1 MRRGLLTLLLGGGTL
16 FALTLG
22 ALALHTPGARSVG
35 SQVRTDV
42 FVAFLMA
49 AVVVY
54 LVTVRF
60 VLRHRLPQQAIWVVL
75 GLAFVMRAVLM
86 PAPMLL
92 SSDIYRYVWDGRVQ
106 AAGIN
111 PYRYIPADPALAG
124 LRDTAIYPNINR
136 ANYARTIYPPMAQVF
151 FAAMGRISDSV
162 IAMKLAM
169 FLCEVIAVLCLLRLL
184 GLAKLPPER
193 VLIYA
198 WNPLVLWSFA
208 LDGHV
213 DAVAVGL
220 LGLALLS
227 RARRWDGVAG
237 ALLGCAALVK
247 FLPIVAAPAFLR
259 GGTLWRPAIAGVAVI
274 ALLYGLYLSAG
285 AHVLGFL
292 PSYRSEEGLAS
303 GGGFWLLTGL
313 AHLFTLPPDAAMIY
327 LTGAAI
333 GLGAVA
339 LLILRGKSTDTG
351 GDVVRLCRDT
361 AILAACVTAI
371 ISPHYTWYFAWL
383 ALPSVV
389 APLPA
394 VLWLS
399 AAPVLLYIDPFA
411 YRFYWPC
418 LIYCPAVGLAL
429 VALWRR
435 HDPIRRAI
443 ASSEGSIP

>member
-1 MRRGLLTLLLGGGTL
+1 
-16 FALTLG
+16 
-22 ALALHTPGARSVG
+22 
-35 SQVRTDV
+35 
-42 FVAFLMA
+42 
-49 AVVVY
+49 
-54 LVTVRF
+54 
-60 VLRHRLPQQAIWVVL
+60 
-75 GLAFVMRAVLM
+75 
-86 PAPMLL
+86 
-92 SSDIYRYVWDGRVQ
+92 
-106 AAGIN
+106 
-111 PYRYIPADPALAG
+111 
-124 LRDTAIYPNINR
+124 
-136 ANYARTIYPPMAQVF
+136 VF
-151 FAAMGRISDSV
+151 FAAMGRVSHSV

-169 FLCEVIAVLCLLRLL
+169 FVCEVIAVLCMLRLL

-259 GGTLWRPAIAGVAVI
+259 GGTLWRPAVAGAAVI
-274 ALLYGLYLSAG
+274 ALLYGLYSAAG
-285 AHVLGFL
+285 MHVLGFL
-292 PSYRSEEGLAS
+292 PSYSSEEGLAS
-303 GGGFWLLTGL
+303 GGGFWLLNGL

-351 GDVVRLCRDT
+351 DDVVRLCRDT
-361 AILAACVTAI
+361 AILAACVTSV

-389 APLPA
+389 APFPA

-399 AAPVLLYIDPFA
+399 AAPVLLYIDPFSD
-411 YRFYWPC
+411 RFYWSS
-418 LIYCPAVGLAL
+418 LIYGPAAGLAL

-435 HDPIRRAI
+435 HGPVRTAI
-443 ASSEGSIP
+443 ASSEGSTP

>member
-237 ALLGCAALVK
+237 ALLAARRSSNSCPLSQHRPFSGAARSGGLPLRGLPSSPCSMGFICPLGRM
-247 FLPIVAAPAFLR
+247 FLASCPRTDRRKGWRVAA
-259 GGTLWRPAIAGVAVI
+259 G
-274 ALLYGLYLSAG
+274 
-285 AHVLGFL
+285 
-292 PSYRSEEGLAS
+292 S
-303 GGGFWLLTGL
+303 G
-313 AHLFTLPPDAAMIY
+313 
-327 LTGAAI
+327 
-333 GLGAVA
+333 
-339 LLILRGKSTDTG
+339 
-351 GDVVRLCRDT
+351 C
-361 AILAACVTAI
+361 
-371 ISPHYTWYFAWL
+371 
-383 ALPSVV
+383 
-389 APLPA
+389 
-394 VLWLS
+394 
-399 AAPVLLYIDPFA
+399 
-411 YRFYWPC
+411 
-418 LIYCPAVGLAL
+418 
-429 VALWRR
+429 
-435 HDPIRRAI
+435 
-443 ASSEGSIP
+443 

>member
-1 MRRGLLTLLLGGGTL
+1 
-16 FALTLG
+16 
-22 ALALHTPGARSVG
+22 VG

-42 FVAFLMA
+42 FVAVLMA

-60 VLRHRLPQQAIWVVL
+60 VLRHSLPRQAIWVVL
-75 GLAFVMRAVLM
+75 GVAFVMRAVLI

-111 PYRYIPADPALAG
+111 PYRYIPADPALMG

-136 ANYARTIYPPMAQVF
+136 ATYARTIYPPMAQVF
-151 FAAMGRISDSV
+151 FAAIGRISQSV

-169 FLCEVIAVLCLLRLL
+169 FACEVIAVLCMLRLL
-184 GLAKLPPER
+184 GLAKLPSER

-213 DAVAVGL
+213 DAVAVSL

-292 PSYRSEEGLAS
+292 PSYSSEEGLAS
-303 GGGFWLLTGL
+303 GSGFWLLTGL
-313 AHLFTLPPDAAMIY
+313 AHLFTLPPGAATIY
-327 LTGAAI
+327 MACAAI

-339 LLILRGKSTDTG
+339 LLILRGKSSDTG
-351 GDVVRLCRDT
+351 DDAMRLCRDT
-361 AILAACVTAI
+361 AILAACVTAV

-411 YRFYWPC
+411 DRFYWPC
-418 LIYCPAVGLAL
+418 LIYCPAAGLAL
-429 VALWRR
+429 VAVWRR
-435 HDPIRRAI
+435 HGPVRRAF

>member
-1 MRRGLLTLLLGGGTL
+1 MRRAVLLLLGGGAAL
-16 FALTLG
+16 LALTIG

-35 SQVRTDV
+35 SQGRTD
-42 FVAFLMA
+42 AFLA
-49 AVVVY
+49 VLAVAVVVY
-54 LVTVRF
+54 LMIVRF
-60 VLRHRLPQQAIWVVL
+60 SLRHRLPPQAVWIVL
-75 GLAFVMRAVLM
+75 GIAVAMRAVLI

-111 PYRYIPADPALAG
+111 PYRYIPADPALTA
-124 LRDTAIYPNINR
+124 LRDRAIYPNINR
-136 ANYARTIYPPMAQVF
+136 ATYARTIYPPMAQVI
-151 FAAMGRISDSV
+151 FAVIGRISQSV
-162 IAMKLAM
+162 IAMKLVM
-169 FLCEVIAVLCLLRLL
+169 LLCEIVAVLCMLRLL

-213 DAVAVGL
+213 DAIAVAF

-237 ALLGCAALVK
+237 ALLAGAALVK
-247 FLPIVAAPAFLR
+247 FLPIVVAPAFLR
-259 GGTLWRPAIAGVAVI
+259 GGTLWRPAVAGAATI

-292 PSYRSEEGLAS
+292 PSYGSEEGLAS
-303 GGGFWLLTGL
+303 GGGFWLLAGL
-313 AHLFTLPPDAAMIY
+313 AHLVTLPSGAAAIY
-327 LTGAAI
+327 MACAAI
-333 GLGAVA
+333 GLVVVA
-339 LLILRGKSTDTG
+339 LVILRGKAMGLRD
-351 GDVVRLCRDT
+351 DIVLLCRDT
-361 AILAACVTAI
+361 AILAACVTAV

-399 AAPVLLYIDPFA
+399 VAPVLLYSDPLDDG
-411 YRFYWPC
+411 FYWSS
-418 LIYCPAVGLAL
+418 LIYLPAAGLTL
-429 VALWRR
+429 LALWRR
-435 HDPIRRAI
+435 RGPVPRPIATSQGR
-443 ASSEGSIP
+443 SP

>member
-1 MRRGLLTLLLGGGTL
+1 MRRGILPLLLGGAAL
-16 FALTLG
+16 LALTLG

-35 SQVRTDV
+35 SQARTDV
-42 FVAFLMA
+42 FVAVLMA

-54 LVTVRF
+54 LATVRF
-60 VLRHRLPQQAIWVVL
+60 VLRHRLPRQAVWIVL
-75 GLAFVMRAVLM
+75 GTAFVMRAVLI

-111 PYRYIPADPALAG
+111 PYRYIPADTALAG

-136 ANYARTIYPPMAQVF
+136 ATYARTIYPPMAQVF
-151 FAAMGRISDSV
+151 FAAIGRISQSV
-162 IAMKLAM
+162 IAMKLAI
-169 FLCEVIAVLCLLRLL
+169 FVCEVIAVLCMLRLL

-259 GGTLWRPAIAGVAVI
+259 GGTLWRPAIAGAAVI
-274 ALLYGLYLSAG
+274 TLLYGLYASAG
-285 AHVLGFL
+285 AYVLGFL
-292 PSYRSEEGLAS
+292 PTYGSEEGLAS

-313 AHLFTLPPDAAMIY
+313 AHLFTLPPAAVAIY
-327 LTGAAI
+327 MAGAAI
-333 GLGAVA
+333 GLGAIAVV
-339 LLILRGKSTDTG
+339 ILRGKTAGTG
-351 GDVVRLCRDT
+351 DDVMRLCRDT

-399 AAPVLLYIDPFA
+399 AAPVLLYVDPFA
-411 YRFYWPC
+411 DRFYWSC
-418 LIYCPAVGLAL
+418 LIYCPAAGLAL

-435 HDPIRRAI
+435 HGPVRRAV
-443 ASSEGSIP
+443 ASSEGSFP